1 MNKREMITAAAAA
14 IAAGTLAMTLAGCG
28 HPAPKPAAQ
37 AAQRARSAAQTHLGR
52 ASSAGSARPA
62 PAPATPKRAP
72 AASAPAAAQPA
83 TQAPPVSVDSSI
95 EVYANCTSP
104 SFEPTDIIVT
114 CADAG
119 WVLEHLVWTSW
130 TSTTATAT
138 GTLVYK
144 VCTPSCAQGHF
155 QQVPGARVLLSD
167 PRQSAGGQLVWT
179 RLQEIPWVPGYLTG
193 PLHGAPYPLPTS
205 PV

>member
-28 HPAPKPAAQ
+28 HPAPKPGAE
-37 AAQRARSAAQTHLGR
+37 AAQRARSAAQTHVGQ
-52 ASSAGSARPA
+52 AASAGSARPA
-62 PAPATPKRAP
+62 AAPATPKPAP
-72 AASAPAAAQPA
+72 APVPPAAQPA
-83 TQAPPVSVDSSI
+83 AQAPLASVDSGI
-95 EVYANCTSP
+95 KVYANCTSP

-119 WVLEHLVWTSW
+119 WVLEHLVWASW
-130 TSTTATAT
+130 TSTTAIAT

-144 VCTPSCAQGHF
+144 VCTPSCAEGHF
-155 QQVPGARVLLSD
+155 QQVPATRVLLSD
-167 PRQSAGGQLVWT
+167 PRPAAGGQLVWT
-179 RLQEIPWVPGYLTG
+179 RLQEIPWIPGYVTG